1 MKAKKFEYIK
11 GPTKTTTPW
20 FRPDPEFLN
29 LWKEEFFKIK
39 GVEKYKFWLYGGSME
54 DWLTWD
60 IDIVVIGS
68 CYDFEELQNILI
80 SSTQLGFKYRQLID
94 INWVDYKSSQEL
106 LDYWHTNYI
115 LGNIKTINKTVVSMY
130 KNIMKNGEVV
140 VDGRQTKKPSRRIHT
155 SLWARK
161 QISPGPKQVGRIKKG
176 ALYKCTPVLLTAELD
191 FKDIIDWP

>member
-20 FRPDPEFLN
+20 FRPDPELLN
-29 LWKEEFFKIK
+29 LWKEDFFKIPH
-39 GVEKYKFWLYGGSME
+39 VNKYKYWIYGGSLE
-54 DWLTWD
+54 DWQTWD
-60 IDIVVIGS
+60 IDIVMIGAS
-68 CYDFEELQNILI
+68 SDYEEVENILI
-80 SSTQLGFKYRQLID
+80 ASTQLGFKYRQLID
-94 INWVDYKSSQEL
+94 INWVDYKTSHEL

-130 KNIMKNGEVV
+130 KDIIKNGEAISNEAMV
-140 VDGRQTKKPSRRIHT
+140 QNPFKKIHT

-161 QISPGPKQVGRIKKG
+161 QASPGPKQVERIKKG
-176 ALYKCTPVLLTAELD
+176 SLYKCTPVLLTAELD